1 MNRVHLT
8 GRLTKDVEMKT
19 TQSGTNLVR
28 FTLAVDRKQSKDK
41 DKSADFI
48 SCVAYAKLAELVNQY
63 VRKGHK
69 ILITGHIQTGSYER
83 DGKRVYTTDVI
94 VDELEFLES
103 KSKSEEFTPIDETE
117 DLPF

>member
-1 MNRVHLT
+1 MNRTILT
-8 GRLTKDVEMKT
+8 GRLTKDVEMRS
-19 TQSGTNLVR
+19 TQNGTHIVR
-28 FTLAVDRKQSKDK
+28 FTLAVDRKSKEK

-48 SCVAYAKLAELVNQY
+48 SCVAYAKVAELVNQY
-63 VRKGHK
+63 VKKGHK
-69 ILITGHIQTGSYER
+69 IGIIGHIQTGSYER

-103 KSKSEEFTPIDETE
+103 KKQSDEEFTPIEDDG